1 MKQCAECGTTR
12 LESHA
17 RSLLKALTWRA
28 GGLVVTVLV
37 AWALTRRATLA
48 ASIGA
53 ADTVVKLLAFY
64 VHERLWLRINF
75 GRRKEPEYE
84 I

>member
-1 MKQCAECGTTR
+1 M
-12 LESHA
+12 ESHA
-17 RSLLKALTWRA
+17 RSLLKALTWRV

-37 AWALTRRATLA
+37 AWVLTRRATLA

-53 ADTVVKLLAFY
+53 ADTVVKLVAFY
-64 VHERLWLRINF
+64 VHERLWLRIRF
-75 GRRKEPEYE
+75 GQSRRPEYE